1 MLKENFSGLVG
12 VILSSLVIVIS
23 ENDALEILDV
33 IEDVFPEFI
42 VFESENAVAFLIE
55 SEPVKDTF
63 CDDEGIVFFAAESVE
78 P

>member
-23 ENDALEILDV
+23 ENDALEIFDV

-63 CDDEGIVFFAAESVE
+63 GDDEGIVFFAAESVE